1 MLEYA
6 TDLIASVLTFVFVAW
21 RREAINRLAVEEL
34 ALEIGG
40 HEVEAAHLHARVGG
54 EVGENTQSGAA
65 HCTTPGLVVVDAR
78 YLAAALHA

>member
-1 MLEYA
+1 MRCHRRPACAMLEYA

-54 EVGENTQSGAA
+54 EVGENS
-65 HCTTPGLVVVDAR
+65 
-78 YLAAALHA
+78 